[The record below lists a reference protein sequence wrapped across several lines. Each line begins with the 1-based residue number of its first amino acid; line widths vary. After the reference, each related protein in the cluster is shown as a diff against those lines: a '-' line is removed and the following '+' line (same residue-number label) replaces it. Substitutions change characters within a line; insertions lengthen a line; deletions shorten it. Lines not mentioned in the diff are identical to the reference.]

1 MYLVTAEEMRR
12 LEEWAIYKAG
22 LPGTV
27 LMETAGKSV
36 ADEISGRF
44 PKPGKAVVVAGKGN
58 NGGDGWVVARYLMQR
73 NWNVSCWL
81 VGNPDQITPDAKVFY
96 KLLIHLNQQV
106 KRFDS
111 TRIGELAKDLNEA
124 TVIVDAL
131 LGTGV
136 KGPLRPLYQE
146 VVDQVN
152 MAGKWVAAVDLP
164 TGTDTDG
171 MDNGNDCVKADVTV
185 TFQFPKWGH
194 FSRQGKEMSGEL
206 IVVDIGLPPFPD
218 RKLEP
223 AAKMNDPAWW
233 KDAWPVRDEWSH
245 KGSHGHLLLIGG
257 GKGMLGAICMAKEA
271 AYRMGAGYVTLTV
284 PESERHTLAA
294 KATQALIWPWPGE
307 EFFSA
312 QSAEKFRQKADRFT
326 SVAIG
331 PGLGRFP
338 GEEQW
343 LKELLTTVKVPLV
356 LDADALNIL
365 ADNPDLL
372 YLCQK
377 REVPAILT
385 PHPGE
390 MARLTSLS
398 TAEVEANRRE
408 TARFFA
414 EKTGMIVI
422 LKGRHTLIAHP
433 DGTLHLN
440 NSGSPA
446 LAKAGSGDLLTGMVG
461 SLLAQKVPPF
471 LAACMAVYLH
481 GKAGEMTG
489 VQVNSVMYKDIL
501 QGLERAISQEF
512 VE

>member
-12 LEEWAIYKAG
+12 LEEWAIHEAG

-27 LMETAGKSV
+27 LMETAGRSV
-36 ADEISGRF
+36 ADEIVKRF
-44 PKPGKAVVVAGKGN
+44 PKPGKVVVIAGKGN

-73 NWNVSCWL
+73 NWNISCWL
-81 VGNPDQITPDAKVFY
+81 VGNPDQITRDAKVFY
-96 KLLIHLNQQV
+96 KLLTRLKQPV

-111 TRIGELAKDLNEA
+111 TRIRELANDLNEA

-136 KGPLRPLYQE
+136 KGPLRPMVQTI
-146 VVDQVN
+146 VDQIN
-152 MAGKWVAAVDLP
+152 MARKWVAAIDLP
-164 TGTDTDG
+164 TGIDADG
-171 MDNGNDCVKADVTV
+171 MVNGCDCVKADITV
-185 TFQFPKWGH
+185 TFQYPKWGH

-206 IVVDIGLPPFPD
+206 IVKDIGLPPIPD
-218 RKLEP
+218 KVLEP

-233 KDAWPVRDEWSH
+233 KDVWPGRDEWSH

-257 GKGMLGAICMAKEA
+257 GKGMLGAVCMAGEA

-284 PESERHTLAA
+284 PESERQILAA
-294 KATQALIWPWPGE
+294 KATQALIWPWPGIG
-307 EFFSA
+307 FFTE
-312 QSAEKFRQKADRFT
+312 QSAEDFQQKADRFT

-338 GEEQW
+338 GEDQW
-343 LKELLTTVKVPLV
+343 LKNLLAAVKVPLV

-365 ADNPDLL
+365 AAYPDLL
-372 YLCQK
+372 SLCQT
-377 REVPAILT
+377 REAPVILT

-390 MARLTSLS
+390 MARLASLS
-398 TAEVEANRRE
+398 IAEVEANRRE
-408 TARFFA
+408 TARSFA
-414 EKTGMIVI
+414 QKTGMIVI

-433 DGTLHLN
+433 DGTLCLN
-440 NSGSPA
+440 DSGSPA

-471 LAACMAVYLH
+471 QAACLAVYLH

-489 VQVNSVMYKDIL
+489 VHTHSVMYKDIL
-501 QGLERAISQEF
+501 QGLGRAINQEF